1 MEKIKLSS
9 HGLPFLREMDSR
21 LVSYNIEMTEVT
33 GGTFWKL
40 YTPGQI
46 EGREEVPQLAD
57 LSQMGSLLEM
67 FPPADLQD
75 QRALDLA
82 KALGPA
88 YIRVSG
94 SWATTTYYDLD
105 GRTNG
110 KVPEGFHSILTRD
123 QWDRLLDFVK
133 YADGKLLISPANC
146 DGVRN
151 PDGTWNPGQLK
162 LLLDYS
168 RDYGVPVSAV
178 EFMNEPN
185 TTILGGTPSNYT
197 AEDFSRDQ
205 DLCFR
210 FLKENYPEVLTVGPC
225 SSGEKFSPYVG
236 YHNLSVIPS
245 EDLLEGCKE
254 QADVYSYH
262 MYNCFSERGAF
273 LGVHW
278 PGDKALS
285 EEYLGIPWEAACY
298 YKKLRDQY
306 CPGAQ
311 MWVTES
317 GDAGCGGNTWA
328 STFLDVIRSADEL
341 GRFCTVTDGVIFHN
355 TFMASDYGYL
365 DFETHLPRPNYWL
378 VLLWNRLM
386 GAKVYDSGQEIR
398 EGFHCYVHSRKD
410 GKKGYAYMIV
420 NNSSLEAALVELP
433 CKSTVYALTA
443 DYLRSPKLLLN
454 GKPLELT
461 GTAQLPPLEGKM
473 QEAGTLSLAPASVTF
488 LVLEES

>member
-1 MEKIKLSS
+1 MIKIKLPTDS
-9 HGLPFLREMDSR
+9 LPFLREMDSR

-151 PDGTWNPGQLK
+151 PDGTWNPGQLR

-341 GRFCTVTDGVIFHN
+341 GRFCTVTDG
-355 TFMASDYGYL
+355 
-365 DFETHLPRPNYWL
+365 
-378 VLLWNRLM
+378 LM
-386 GAKVYDSGQEIR
+386 GSKVYDSGQEIR

-410 GKKGYAYMIV
+410 GKKGYVYMIV
-420 NNSSLEAALVELP
+420 NNSPSESALVELP

-443 DYLRSPKLLLN
+443 DYLRSPKILLN

-473 QEAGTLSLAPASVTF
+473 QEAGTISLVPASVTF

>member
-1 MEKIKLSS
+1 IKLPAD
-9 HGLPFLREMDSR
+9 GLPFLREMDSR
-21 LVSYNIEMTEVT
+21 LISYNIEMTEVT

-40 YTPGQI
+40 YTPAQI
-46 EGREEVPQLAD
+46 EGKEEVPQLAD

-82 KALGPA
+82 KALGSA

-105 GRTNG
+105 GHTGG

-133 YADGKLLISPANC
+133 YTDSKLLISPANC

-236 YHNLSVIPS
+236 YHSLSVKI
-245 EDLLEGCKE
+245 
-254 QADVYSYH
+254 
-262 MYNCFSERGAF
+262 
-273 LGVHW
+273 
-278 PGDKALS
+278 
-285 EEYLGIPWEAACY
+285 
-298 YKKLRDQY
+298 
-306 CPGAQ
+306 
-311 MWVTES
+311 
-317 GDAGCGGNTWA
+317 
-328 STFLDVIRSADEL
+328 
-341 GRFCTVTDGVIFHN
+341 GRAHV
-355 TFMASDYGYL
+355 
-365 DFETHLPRPNYWL
+365 
-378 VLLWNRLM
+378 
-386 GAKVYDSGQEIR
+386 
-398 EGFHCYVHSRKD
+398 
-410 GKKGYAYMIV
+410 
-420 NNSSLEAALVELP
+420 
-433 CKSTVYALTA
+433 
-443 DYLRSPKLLLN
+443 
-454 GKPLELT
+454 
-461 GTAQLPPLEGKM
+461 
-473 QEAGTLSLAPASVTF
+473 
-488 LVLEES
+488 

>member
-1 MEKIKLSS
+1 MTKITLNTGSLS
-9 HGLPFLREMDSR
+9 FLREMDSR
-21 LVSYNIEMTEVT
+21 LISYNIEMTEVT

-40 YTPGQI
+40 YTPAQI
-46 EGREEVPQLAD
+46 EGKEEVPQLAD

-67 FPPADLQD
+67 FPPADLRD
-75 QRALDLA
+75 QRALELA

-105 GRTNG
+105 GHTGG
-110 KVPEGFHSILTRD
+110 KVPEGFHSILTRE
-123 QWDRLLDFVK
+123 QWDQLLDFVK
-133 YADGKLLISPANC
+133 YVDGKLLISPANC
-146 DGVRN
+146 DGVQN
-151 PDGTWNPGQLK
+151 PDGTWNPEQLK
-162 LLLDYS
+162 LILDYS
-168 RDYGVPVSAV
+168 RDYGVPISAV

-197 AEDFSRDQ
+197 PEDFSRDQ

-210 FLKENYPEVLTVGPC
+210 FLKENYPDILTVGPC

-273 LGVHW
+273 LGIHW

-378 VLLWNRLM
+378 ALLWNRLM
-386 GAKVYDSGQEIR
+386 GTTVYDTGEPAR
-398 EGFHCYVHSRKD
+398 EGAHVYAHSRKD
-410 GKKGYAYMIV
+410 GQSGACYLII
-420 NNSSLEAALVELP
+420 NNSTTDATTVDLP
-433 CKSTVYALTA
+433 QDAVRYTLSA
-443 DYLRSPKLLLN
+443 DALRSPVMKLN
-454 GKPLELT
+454 GRELVL
-461 GTAQLPPLEGKM
+461 GENNALPDLSGEAQP
-473 QEAGTLSLAPASVTF
+473 AGTLTVEPATIVF
-488 LVLEES
+488 LVV

>member
-1 MEKIKLSS
+1 MNKIKLPGA
-9 HGLPFLREMDSR
+9 GLPFLREMDSR

-46 EGREEVPQLAD
+46 EGKEEVPQLAD

-75 QRALDLA
+75 RRALDLA

-105 GRTNG
+105 GHT
-110 KVPEGFHSILTRD
+110 
-123 QWDRLLDFVK
+123 
-133 YADGKLLISPANC
+133 LLISPANC

-168 RDYGVPVSAV
+168 RDYGVPVAAV

-197 AEDFSRDQ
+197 ATDFSRDQ

-210 FLKENYPEVLTVGPC
+210 FLKENYPEILTVGPC
-225 SSGEKFSPYVG
+225 SSGEKFSSHVG
-236 YHNLSVIPS
+236 YHSLSVIPS

-273 LGVHW
+273 LGIHW

-285 EEYLGIPWEAACY
+285 EEYLGIPREAACY

-365 DFETHLPRPNYWL
+365 DFHTHLPRPNYWL

-386 GAKVYDSGQEIR
+386 GSKVYDSGQEIR

-420 NNSSLEAALVELP
+420 NNSPSTPALVELP
-433 CKSTVYALTA
+433 CKTTVYALTA
-443 DYLRSPKLLLN
+443 GYLRSPGILLN

-461 GTAQLPPLEGKM
+461 GTSQLPSLEGKI

-488 LVLEES
+488 LMLEES